1 MTVGW
6 PTDRRGRLAEP
17 AAAPQPTEQVGHWTQ
32 PALKLSGPEA
42 EEANVHFERLVIE
55 SGDNSISFDLHPR
68 LTVISGLS
76 QMERDGLVNEFIGA
90 LGNSRSGIHLEVM
103 ADNGHRFAIFR
114 PNGAAHRVIDV
125 DERVDVTSQFVDDSG
140 QIDLLSRA
148 GLDPRS
154 ARRTM
159 RFTAQDLAE
168 ATERDQLIQ
177 QLARVDQDQ
186 LWVAAE
192 ALRNAQHRLEE
203 EADAVGSSVEDAAV
217 IERIEQRHEEFE
229 RSQAKSEQVRKV
241 TFVVAGLSALLT
253 LPMVRFVGTL
263 GVVPL
268 AMIALGAVGVSLL
281 YWRRMESARSAEDDA
296 LADAGA
302 QSYLGFHLQRVNS
315 LLSSDTSR
323 RRLITAA
330 EEHRDAAQRWSVLAG
345 DIDVEWASRNHSY
358 ISDAARLRQHVAPG
372 SSGLDDRHL
381 DDTAAIA
388 HAVVGRLT
396 ELRNLGAAKEGF
408 PALLDEPFTNVEQSV
423 LPSLL
428 ELMVGS
434 SEHQQIVLLTE
445 SATVASWA
453 RVEAMTGAIGII
465 EPNTASTTAHAL

>member
-1 MTVGW
+1 
-6 PTDRRGRLAEP
+6 
-17 AAAPQPTEQVGHWTQ
+17 
-32 PALKLSGPEA
+32 
-42 EEANVHFERLVIE
+42 VHFERLVIE

-90 LGNSRSGIHLEVM
+90 LGNSRSGIHLELM

-125 DERVDVTSQFVDDSG
+125 DERADVTSQFVDEQG
-140 QIDLLSRA
+140 QIDLLARA
-148 GLDPRS
+148 GLDARS

-159 RFTAQDLAE
+159 RFTSQDLAE

-186 LWVAAE
+186 LWVAAQ
-192 ALRNAQHRLEE
+192 ALRTATRRLEE

-217 IERIEQRHEEFE
+217 IERIEQRHEAFE
-229 RSQAKSEQVRKV
+229 RSQTQSEQVRKV
-241 TFVVAGLSALLT
+241 TFMIAGFAALLS
-253 LPMVRFVGTL
+253 LPMVRFVGTV
-263 GVVPL
+263 GVIPL
-268 AMIALGAVGVSLL
+268 AAIALVAVAVSMV
-281 YWRRMESARSAEDDA
+281 YWRRMESARAAEDDA

-315 LLSSDTSR
+315 LLSSDSGR

-330 EEHRDAAQRWSVLAG
+330 EEHRDAVQRWSVLAG
-345 DIDVEWASRNHSY
+345 DVDVEWATRNHSF
-358 ISDAARLRQHVAPG
+358 IAEAARLRQNVTPAGPDVDEH
-372 SSGLDDRHL
+372 HI

-396 ELRNLGAAKEGF
+396 ELRNIGGATESF
-408 PALLDEPFTNVEQSV
+408 PALLDEPFSNVDSGT

-428 ELMVGS
+428 EIMVRS

-445 SATVASWA
+445 SPTVASWA

-465 EPNTASTTAHAL
+465 EPSPIARPANAL

>member
-1 MTVGW
+1 MGS
-6 PTDRRGRLAEP
+6 GRQTIRP
-17 AAAPQPTEQVGHWTQ
+17 VVRWTQ
-32 PALKLSGPEA
+32 VALKIRGPDT

-90 LGNSRSGIHLEVM
+90 LGNSRSGIHMELM
-103 ADNGHRFAIFR
+103 SDNGHRFAIFR
-114 PNGAAHRVIDV
+114 PTGAAHRVIDV
-125 DERVDVTSQFVDDSG
+125 DERADVTSQFVDSEG

-168 ATERDQLIQ
+168 ATERDRLIQ
-177 QLARVDQDQ
+177 TLARVDQDQ

-192 ALRNAQHRLEE
+192 ALRSAQRRLEE

-229 RSQAKSEQVRKV
+229 QSQARSEQVRRI
-241 TFVVAGLSALLT
+241 TFMVAGLAALLS

-263 GVVPL
+263 GVIPL
-268 AMIALGAVGVSLL
+268 AAVALGAVGVSLL
-281 YWRRMESARSAEDDA
+281 YWRRMEAARAAEDDA

-345 DIDVEWASRNHSY
+345 EVDVEWADRNHSH
-358 ISDAARLRQHVAPG
+358 ISEAARLRQHVAPVAG
-372 SSGLDDRHL
+372 SDEHHL

-396 ELRNLGAAKEGF
+396 ELRNLGAASESF
-408 PALLDEPFTNVEQSV
+408 PALLDEPFANVEQGV
-423 LPSLL
+423 LPALL
-428 ELMVGS
+428 EIMVNS
-434 SEHQQIVLLTE
+434 SEHQQIVLLTD

-453 RVEAMTGAIGII
+453 RVEAMTGVIGII
-465 EPNTASTTAHAL
+465 EPNPTAHTAHAL

>member
-1 MTVGW
+1 MAAVPAGRTAA
-6 PTDRRGRLAEP
+6 RREALKEP
-17 AAAPQPTEQVGHWTQ
+17 ATD
-32 PALKLSGPEA
+32 A

-90 LGNSRSGIHLEVM
+90 LGNSRSGIHLELM

-125 DERVDVTSQFVDDSG
+125 DERVDVTGQFVDEHG

-168 ATERDQLIQ
+168 STERDQLIQ

-192 ALRNAQHRLEE
+192 ALRTAQRRLEE

-217 IERIEQRHEEFE
+217 IERIEQRHEAFE
-229 RSQAKSEQVRKV
+229 RSQTQSEQVRKV
-241 TFVVAGLSALLT
+241 TFMVAGLAALLS

-268 AMIALGAVGVSLL
+268 AVIALAAVATSLV
-281 YWRRMESARSAEDDA
+281 YWRRVESARAAEDDA

-315 LLSSDTSR
+315 LLSSDSGR

-345 DIDVEWASRNHSY
+345 DVDVEWATRNHSF
-358 ISDAARLRQHVAPG
+358 ISEAARLRQNVAP
-372 SSGLDDRHL
+372 SGGPGADDHHL

-388 HAVVGRLT
+388 HAVVSRLT
-396 ELRNLGAAKEGF
+396 ELRNLGGSTESF
-408 PALLDEPFTNVEQSV
+408 PALLDEPFANVDSGV

-428 ELMVGS
+428 EIMVGS

-445 SATVASWA
+445 SPTVASWA

-465 EPNTASTTAHAL
+465 EPTPTARPANAL

>member
-1 MTVGW
+1 V
-6 PTDRRGRLAEP
+6 L
-17 AAAPQPTEQVGHWTQ
+17 Q
-32 PALKLSGPEA
+32 ALKDRAGNA
-42 EEANVHFERLVIE
+42 EERDVHFERLVIE

-90 LGNSRSGIHLEVM
+90 LGNSRSGIHLELM

-125 DERVDVTSQFVDDSG
+125 DERVDVTGQFVDAEG

-148 GLDPRS
+148 GLDARS

-192 ALRNAQHRLEE
+192 TLRTAQRRLEE

-217 IERIEQRHEEFE
+217 IERIEQRHETFE
-229 RSQAKSEQVRKV
+229 RSQTQSEQVRKV
-241 TFVVAGLSALLT
+241 TFMIAGLAALLS

-268 AMIALGAVGVSLL
+268 AIIALAAVAVSIV

-315 LLSSDTSR
+315 LLSSDSGR

-345 DIDVEWASRNHSY
+345 DVDVEWASRNHSF
-358 ISDAARLRQHVAPG
+358 ISEAARLRQNVAPTG
-372 SSGLDDRHL
+372 AAGVDERHV

-388 HAVVGRLT
+388 HAVVTRLT
-396 ELRNLGAAKEGF
+396 DLRNLGGSTESV
-408 PALLDEPFTNVEQSV
+408 PALLDEPFANVDPGV
-423 LPSLL
+423 LPALL
-428 ELMVGS
+428 EIMV
-434 SEHQQIVLLTE
+434 
-445 SATVASWA
+445 
-453 RVEAMTGAIGII
+453 
-465 EPNTASTTAHAL
+465 TAPSTSRSCC

>member
-1 MTVGW
+1 MV
-6 PTDRRGRLAEP
+6 
-17 AAAPQPTEQVGHWTQ
+17 
-32 PALKLSGPEA
+32 
-42 EEANVHFERLVIE
+42 EERDVHFERLVIE
-55 SGDNSISFDLHPR
+55 SGDNTISFDLHPR

-90 LGNSRSGIHLEVM
+90 LGNSRSGIHLELM
-103 ADNGHRFAIFR
+103 AESGHRFAVFR

-125 DERVDVTSQFVDDSG
+125 DERVDVTSQFVDAHG

-168 ATERDQLIQ
+168 ATERDALIQ

-186 LWVAAE
+186 LWVAAQ
-192 ALRNAQHRLEE
+192 ALRTATRRLEE

-217 IERIEQRHEEFE
+217 IERIEQRHDAFE
-229 RSQAKSEQVRKV
+229 KSQTQSEQVRKV
-241 TFVVAGLSALLT
+241 TFMIAGLAALLS

-263 GVVPL
+263 GVIPL
-268 AMIALGAVGVSLL
+268 AAIALGAVAVSIA
-281 YWRRMESARSAEDDA
+281 YWRRMESARSAEGDA

-315 LLSSDTSR
+315 LLSSDSGR

-330 EEHRDAAQRWSVLAG
+330 EEHRDAAQRWSALAG
-345 DIDVEWASRNHSY
+345 DVDVEWATANHSF
-358 ISDAARLRQHVAPG
+358 ISEVARLRQHVQP
-372 SSGLDDRHL
+372 SSAGGLDEHHL

-388 HAVVGRLT
+388 HAVVNRLT
-396 ELRNLGAAKEGF
+396 SLRNLGGSTESF
-408 PALLDEPFTNVEQSV
+408 PALLDEPFANVDSGV
-423 LPSLL
+423 LPALL
-428 ELMVGS
+428 EIMVGS

-445 SATVASWA
+445 SPTVASWA

-465 EPNTASTTAHAL
+465 EPTPIARPANAL

>member
-1 MTVGW
+1 M
-6 PTDRRGRLAEP
+6 
-17 AAAPQPTEQVGHWTQ
+17 
-32 PALKLSGPEA
+32 
-42 EEANVHFERLVIE
+42 HFERLVIE

-90 LGNSRSGIHLEVM
+90 LGNSRSGIHLELM

-125 DERVDVTSQFVDDSG
+125 DERVDVTGQFVDDEG

-192 ALRNAQHRLEE
+192 ALRTAQRRLEE

-217 IERIEQRHEEFE
+217 IERIEQRHETFE
-229 RSQAKSEQVRKV
+229 RSQTQSEQVRKV
-241 TFVVAGLSALLT
+241 TFMIAGLAALLS

-263 GVVPL
+263 GRGAAGSHRARRRRGVDRLLASHGVRPLRRGRRAGRRRSAVVPGL
-268 AMIALGAVGVSLL
+268 PPA
-281 YWRRMESARSAEDDA
+281 
-296 LADAGA
+296 AG
-302 QSYLGFHLQRVNS
+302 QQPVVLRQRP
-315 LLSSDTSR
+315 SSPDHR
-323 RRLITAA
+323 RRGAPRRRPAL
-330 EEHRDAAQRWSVLAG
+330 VGAG
-345 DIDVEWASRNHSY
+345 RRRRRRVGQPEPLVHLRGR
-358 ISDAARLRQHVAPG
+358 RLRQNVAPTG
-372 SSGLDDRHL
+372 AAGVDEHHV

-388 HAVVGRLT
+388 HAVVTRLT
-396 ELRNLGAAKEGF
+396 DLRNLGGSTESF
-408 PALLDEPFTNVEQSV
+408 PALLDEPFANVDPGV
-423 LPSLL
+423 LPALL
-428 ELMVGS
+428 EIMVTS

-445 SATVASWA
+445 SSTVASWA

-465 EPNTASTTAHAL
+465 EPTPTARPANAL

>member
-1 MTVGW
+1 M
-6 PTDRRGRLAEP
+6 
-17 AAAPQPTEQVGHWTQ
+17 
-32 PALKLSGPEA
+32 
-42 EEANVHFERLVIE
+42 HFERLVIE

-90 LGNSRSGIHLEVM
+90 LGNSRSGIHLELM

-114 PNGAAHRVIDV
+114 PNGASHRVIDV
-125 DERVDVTSQFVDDSG
+125 DERVDVTGQFVDDNG

-168 ATERDQLIQ
+168 STERDQLIQ

-192 ALRNAQHRLEE
+192 ALRTAQRRLEE

-217 IERIEQRHEEFE
+217 IERIEQRHDAVE
-229 RSQAKSEQVRKV
+229 RGHTQRAHFLKV
-241 TFVVAGLSALLT
+241 MFMVAGLVALLT
-253 LPMVRFVGTL
+253 LPMVRFVGTV
-263 GVVPL
+263 GVAPL
-268 AMIALGAVGVSLL
+268 AVIALAAVAVSLV
-281 YWRRMESARSAEDDA
+281 YWRRMESARNAEDDA

-315 LLSSDTSR
+315 LLSSDSGR

-345 DIDVEWASRNHSY
+345 DVDVEWASRNHSF
-358 ISDAARLRQHVAPG
+358 ISEAARLRQNVSPQAG
-372 SSGLDDRHL
+372 SGLDEHHL

-388 HAVVGRLT
+388 HAVVTRLT
-396 ELRNLGAAKEGF
+396 DLRNLGGSTESF
-408 PALLDEPFTNVEQSV
+408 PALLDEPFANVDSGV

-428 ELMVGS
+428 EIMVDS

-445 SATVASWA
+445 SPTVASWA

-465 EPNTASTTAHAL
+465 EPTVTARPANAL